1 MQDFK
6 IAVNLVQEIRK
17 ELNKFFLIRHCFA
30 CLKRRI
36 HNERHQ
42 TGEKRSST
50 YIVYE
55 CIITSLLCQ
64 AISVRYDV
72 ECCCQKCLV
81 SLHSN
86 ILFCLPC
93 SNFLPS
99 PNFEKKKK
107 NIFPFWLRL
116 YLKRKDYF
124 IRWSSPLLYS
134 LRCRN
139 DIEIVTAIGKMLSCL
154 LKRFTMR
161 GFSPGFARNA
171 VWRDEWSCESPK
183 V

>member
-107 NIFPFWLRL
+107 KHFPIL
-116 YLKRKDYF
+116 
-124 IRWSSPLLYS
+124 
-134 LRCRN
+134 
-139 DIEIVTAIGKMLSCL
+139 A
-154 LKRFTMR
+154 
-161 GFSPGFARNA
+161 
-171 VWRDEWSCESPK
+171 
-183 V
+183 